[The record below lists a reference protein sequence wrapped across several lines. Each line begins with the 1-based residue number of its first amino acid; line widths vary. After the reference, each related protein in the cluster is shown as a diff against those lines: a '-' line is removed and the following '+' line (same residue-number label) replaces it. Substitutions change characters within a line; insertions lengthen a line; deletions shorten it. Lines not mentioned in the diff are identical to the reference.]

1 MAQDRQ
7 EYEDA
12 AEILRHDL
20 AEAQKR
26 IRQLNSVI
34 ANRNIGDIDKVTQEC
49 ARLTDR
55 VRSLFV
61 SLVNDFFF
69 CHV

>member
-1 MAQDRQ
+1 MMQDRQ

-26 IRQLNSVI
+26 IILLKSIIASRDDGDLDSVS
-34 ANRNIGDIDKVTQEC
+34 QEC

-55 VRSLFV
+55 VRVSAVCFARCNLFT
-61 SLVNDFFF
+61 
-69 CHV
+69 